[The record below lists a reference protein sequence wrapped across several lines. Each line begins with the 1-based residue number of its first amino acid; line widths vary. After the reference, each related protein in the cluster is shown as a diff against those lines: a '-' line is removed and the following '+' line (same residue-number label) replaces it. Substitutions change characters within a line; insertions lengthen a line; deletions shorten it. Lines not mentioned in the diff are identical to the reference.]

1 MTTGAVLRTLAR
13 LISGHRAL
21 VARIA
26 VGLVIDAAY
35 YAVIPLSMKLL
46 IDEVIGEQRTAFIV
60 AVLAGTVVAV
70 LIATAAGLWRDRL
83 YARLSAEVIN
93 DLRRKLFRSV
103 QAARLDTHARLGPG
117 GIVSR
122 FSTDLAAVENALV
135 LSIPAIAICVLSLV
149 INGVLLTILA
159 WPLAVVGLLGLPL
172 CLLGPRVFGPR
183 ADRWSYRRGTEEA
196 AVLGIVDETVRN
208 QATIRAFG
216 LGATRTATFGQQL
229 ARSADAAV
237 RLGFWASLV
246 ARTPILAAVLTQL
259 AVVGLGT
266 YLAVNGEISVGTL
279 VAAFALLESL
289 AASVNEIGVSLPAL
303 VQSSGGLTR
312 VGELLDEPPAVVDRD
327 DARPAPAPQRQL
339 ALESVSYAY
348 GDRTVLDRVSITI
361 PAGHSVALVGPSGSG
376 KSTVLTL
383 LLRFADPV
391 GGTIRVDGVDYRE
404 LSQESLRRHFGVV
417 LQQPELF
424 AGTLAENIGLGNQG
438 ASADEIDSAASAA
451 GLGGLDTTTDGHRIG
466 EGGHGLS
473 GGQRQRVAIARALV
487 REPPVLVLDEAT
499 SALDPVTE
507 AAVTSVLM
515 AQVGRRTIVTVTH
528 RLQTVRDYDLIYVLE
543 DGRVTQQGTHK
554 TLVADTGGRYRE
566 MWDRQH
572 GLVVDAEGAHMSLE
586 RLRMIALFAGVD
598 DDVGGE
604 VLDALETSRV
614 PAGRTVIEQDDP
626 ADRLYV
632 VARGT
637 LAVTRRGPDGASV
650 QIATLSD
657 GDTFGEIALLHD
669 VARTSTVTTTT
680 DTTLLS
686 LSRDRF
692 GKLIAREPKLRD
704 RALATAAERLARSG
718 YRPAD
723 AAPGAGADRAR
734 RT

>member
-13 LISGHRAL
+13 LMRGHRAL
-21 VARIA
+21 VAQLT

-35 YAVIPLSMKLL
+35 YAVMPLSLGLL
-46 IDEVIGEQRTAFIV
+46 IDEVIGQRRTGFIV
-60 AVLAGTVVAV
+60 AVLAASVLAV
-70 LIATAAGLWRDRL
+70 LIATAAGIWRDRL

-93 DLRRKLFRSV
+93 DLRRRLFHAV

-122 FSTDLAAVENALV
+122 FSTDLAAIENALV
-135 LSIPAIAICVLSLV
+135 LSIPAIAICAMSLV

-159 WPLAVVGLLGLPL
+159 WPLAAVSLLGLPL
-172 CLLGPRVFGPR
+172 CLVGPRVFGPR
-183 ADRWSYRRGTEEA
+183 ADRWSYRRGVEEA
-196 AVLGIVDETVRN
+196 GVLGIVDETVRN

-216 LGATRTATFGQQL
+216 LGAVRTAAFGRQL
-229 ARSADAAV
+229 GRTADASV
-237 RLGFWASLV
+237 RLGLWASLV
-246 ARTPILAAVLTQL
+246 SRLPILAAVLTQL
-259 AVVGLGT
+259 AVVALGT
-266 YLAVNGEISVGTL
+266 YLAVSGEISVGTL

-289 AASVNEIGVSLPAL
+289 AASVNEIGLSLPAL

-312 VGELLDEPPAVVDRD
+312 LGELLDEPPAVVDRD
-327 DARPAPAPQRQL
+327 DARPAPAPRRGL
-339 ALESVSYAY
+339 ALDGVTYAY
-348 GDRTVLDRVSITI
+348 GERTVLDDVSIVI
-361 PAGHSVALVGPSGSG
+361 PAGHAVALVGPSGSG

-383 LLRFADPV
+383 LLRFVDPAD
-391 GGTIRVDGVDYRE
+391 GTVRLDGVDYRE

-424 AGTLAENIGLGNQG
+424 AGTLAENIGLGNPD
-438 ASADEIDSAASAA
+438 AAAAEIDAAARAA
-451 GLGGLDTTTDGHRIG
+451 GLAGLDTTADGHRIG
-466 EGGHGLS
+466 EAGHGLS

-507 AAVTSVLM
+507 AAVTGALT
-515 AQVGRRTIVTVTH
+515 AQAGRRTVVAVTH
-528 RLQTVRDYDLIYVLE
+528 RLHTVRAYDLIYVLE
-543 DGRVTQQGTHK
+543 DGRVLQQGTHA
-554 TLVADTGGRYRE
+554 TLVADAGGRYRE

-586 RLRMIALFAGVD
+586 RLRRISLFADID
-598 DDVGGE
+598 DAVGGE
-604 VLDALETSRV
+604 VLDALETERV
-614 PAGRTVIEQDDP
+614 PADRTVIAQDEP

-637 LAVTRRGPDGASV
+637 LAVTRRGPEGAPV
-650 QIATLSD
+650 QIATLFD

-686 LSRDRF
+686 LSRARF
-692 GKLIAREPKLRD
+692 GKLIAHEPKLRA
-704 RALATAAERLARSG
+704 RALATAAERLAGSG

-723 AAPGAGADRAR
+723 AAPAMNDDIG
-734 RT
+734 